1 MNKKYA
7 IYGNRHETTS
17 MLHFNMDNIEY
28 YDYPDDE
35 TFIGLSDAYKIVVL
49 ELNYQDT
56 DSSDRRLEEFKNCDK
71 VMVVSIEMTPKILQ
85 LIHKYDLPNFVFV
98 VSGFINFDLKH
109 ARYVPALAWMSST
122 ASIWT
127 DVLPGLLS
135 EKLTPFAEKK
145 FHFDAMYG
153 LKKRHRTHVAT
164 WILENDLASQI
175 FQTPYFLPDA
185 AGNHSYNLDDSSFW
199 EDELVRLDPT
209 VATDYHCSYQGIT
222 MLISQVMPFKIYQ
235 QSAFSLVCEGEF
247 DNYCSFPTE
256 KIVKPMLACRM
267 FIVISGMHF
276 LKNLK
281 SLGFK
286 TFDGIIDESYDN
298 EPDDETRWNMA
309 LEQVRL
315 ICQQDQQIIF
325 KSIVPIVLHN
335 RDLIARLPVNQT
347 RIALETLILEEEL
360 KTV

>member
-1 MNKKYA
+1 MTKKYA
-7 IYGNRHETTS
+7 VYGNRHETTS
-17 MLHFNMDNIEY
+17 LLHFDMSNINY

-35 TFIGLSDAYKIVVL
+35 VFLALNGPYKVVVL
-49 ELNYQDT
+49 ELNYQDI
-56 DSSDRRLEEFKNCDK
+56 DSSDNRLEEFKHCDK
-71 VMVVSIEMTPKILQ
+71 VIVLSIEMTPKILQ

-98 VSGFINFDLKH
+98 VSGFINFDLKY
-109 ARYVPALAWMSST
+109 AKYVPALAWMSST

-127 DVLPGLLS
+127 DVLPNLLT
-135 EKLTPFAEKK
+135 EKLTPFVEKQ
-145 FHFDAMYG
+145 FHFEAMYG
-153 LKKRHRTHVAT
+153 LKKRHRTHVAQ
-164 WILENDLASQI
+164 WILDNNLTPQV

-185 AGNHSYNLDDSSFW
+185 VGNHSYNLDDSSFW
-199 EDELVRLDPT
+199 EDELIRLNPT
-209 VATDYHCSYQGIT
+209 VTSDYHCSYQGVT

-286 TFDGIIDESYDN
+286 TFEGVIDESYDN
-298 EPDDETRWNMA
+298 EPNDEKRWNMA
-309 LEQVRL
+309 LEQVKL
-315 ICQQDQQIIF
+315 LCQQDQKTIL
-325 KSIVPIVLHN
+325 KAIVPIVLHN
-335 RDLIARLPVNQT
+335 RDLIARLPVNQA
-347 RIALETLILEEEL
+347 RIALETVLLEEEL
-360 KTV
+360 KTA